1 MDYKNFIRDV
11 PDYPKPGIIFK
22 DITTM
27 LKAPL
32 VFLQSL
38 KDMAKPFAE
47 GKIDKV
53 LGIESRGFIFGAP
66 LAQILHAGFVPVR
79 KEGKLPAHR
88 LSQEYTLEYGSS
100 KVEIHMDAVEK
111 GERVLIVDDVLATGG
126 TAEAVCKLVT
136 RMGAEVVGLS
146 FFIELDFLQGRK
158 KFPEHTIHSLVR
170 Y

>member
-1 MDYKNFIRDV
+1 MDYKNFIRNV

-32 VFLQSL
+32 VFSQAL
-38 KDMAKPFAE
+38 KDMAKPFID

-66 LAQILHAGFVPVR
+66 LAQMLQAGFVPVR
-79 KEGKLPAHR
+79 KEGKLPAER
-88 LSQEYTLEYGSS
+88 IAEKYVLEYGSS
-100 KVEIHMDAVEK
+100 VVEIHTDAINR

-136 RMGAEVVGLS
+136 RMGGVVVGLS
-146 FFIELDFLQGRK
+146 FFIELDFLQGCK
-158 KFPEHTIHSLVR
+158 KFPDHTIHSLVH